1 MITFFRQPEQSTYYV
16 VETTEALSPLFFD
29 RLTWLFGGAKPLAET
44 TLSGSFIG
52 TRRELVTPWSTNA
65 VEIVRNMGIDSV
77 VRIEE
82 FEAVSSSIAMKG
94 LISRS
99 SLRTSLPSLSSPS
112 RISVLTIR
120 SRV

>member
-44 TLSGSFIG
+44 ALSGSFIG

-82 FEAVSSSIAMKG
+82 FEAVSSSDAPFDPMLQHRYEG
-94 LISRS
+94 LDQQVFA
-99 SLRTSLPSLSSPS
+99 TDFTAQ
-112 RISVLTIR
+112 V
-120 SRV
+120 